1 MIFWNAGSSE
11 TTRGLDILGIRI
23 LDQNLELDWVGGL
36 TTVSPRA
43 RYFSLIPWLLGAF
56 SLETGAGATEGWR
69 FDRNNFLAAL
79 KRMEF
84 VVLAASQL
92 QGANLADD
100 TTGILNSMNY
110 REILNA
116 FNQEARFEG
125 EFAKGGTSLNIYS
138 SPARSFGLIANDPED
153 VFPFRVV
160 GLGKEIHDCRESA
173 LRNSPLRQYV
183 LQGGLVTRQMV
194 EEEGHWFSVNG
205 LHHASCSAE
214 RELLERAFFIPSL
227 HGQTAEGYANFR
239 STVLWVLQSCFDQ
252 PNHADGLLVRN
263 FQAIL
268 TDERNEHQAVRWA
281 WQEYELR
288 RRIHYAQELLLTGL
302 VDLLESNGPMPLTG
316 AIHKLTEDS
325 AIPSTLIRTL
335 GVNQFRWTLSIEDF
349 YSTFD
354 SDKWW
359 RIPLP
364 PRQVG
369 LLSPGDKAIFAIALM
384 VVSHRQA
391 SHRRTEAGQCL
402 QGSLPDWCV
411 CQIFDQIFIE
421 RGHSL
426 VSLLRFVLEHMVI
439 QPHLVTTLRKMGE
452 GQKCSLRLYVEE
464 GLLCPTGIRIEAGY
478 SITRLTSL
486 LSVLADI
493 GFLRHHQNGYETSD
507 RGWRFLREFG
517 ALR

>member
-1 MIFWNAGSSE
+1 
-11 TTRGLDILGIRI
+11 
-23 LDQNLELDWVGGL
+23 
-36 TTVSPRA
+36 
-43 RYFSLIPWLLGAF
+43 
-56 SLETGAGATEGWR
+56 
-69 FDRNNFLAAL
+69 
-79 KRMEF
+79 MEF

-138 SPARSFGLIANDPED
+138 SPARSFGLIADDPED

-183 LQGGLVTRQMV
+183 LRGGLLTRQMI
-194 EEEGHWFSVNG
+194 EEDGRWFSVNG
-205 LHHASCSAE
+205 LHNASCSAE

-239 STVLWVLQSCFDQ
+239 STVLWVLQSCSDQ
-252 PNHADGLLVRN
+252 PNHADGLLVQN
-263 FQAIL
+263 YQAVL

-302 VDLLESNGPMPLTG
+302 VEILDYNGPMPLAG
-316 AIHKLTEDS
+316 AIYKLTEDS
-325 AIPSTLIRTL
+325 GIPSTLRKAL
-335 GVNQFRWTLSIEDF
+335 GVTQFQWALSVEDF
-349 YSTFD
+349 DSTID

-359 RIPLP
+359 RIPMP
-364 PRQVG
+364 TRQVG
-369 LLSPGDKAIFAIALM
+369 LLSPGDKAIFATALM

-391 SHRRTEAGQCL
+391 SHRRTEARQCL
-402 QGSLPDWCV
+402 QDSLPDWCV
-411 CQIFDQIFIE
+411 YQLFDQISNR
-421 RGHSL
+421 RGQSL
-426 VSLLRFVLEHMVI
+426 ASLLHFVLERMVI
-439 QPHLVTTLRKMGE
+439 QPHLATTLRKMGE

-464 GLLCPTGIRIEAGY
+464 GLLCPTGIQIEAGY

-493 GFLRHHQNGYETSD
+493 GFLRHQQGGHETSD
-507 RGWRFLREFG
+507 RGLKFLREFG